1 MLARVSQLNPALF
14 IMSSL
19 LSMTYLRFRQTLT
32 YSTMIGVASD
42 DPAQS
47 ELNTKHFYST
57 LQVRETGSNIIM
69 LLLRH
74 TAHYHD
80 AHDQINSDEGKKT
93 ASVFARGQIILQ
105 PTFNRS
111 ALPVSMSLLS
121 DASLRLLEPLL
132 APCRWDLSRQRSLR
146 NLHRWH
152 RLCVGDSGVR
162 AVSWLGDGRCI
173 QRRQQWPPV
182 RPLEQV
188 RTALLLFCAR

>member
-80 AHDQINSDEGKKT
+80 AHDQINSDEGEKQPVYLHVDKSFCSPHST
-93 ASVFARGQIILQ
+93 GVPCLYQCRCCLTPPSV
-105 PTFNRS
+105 
-111 ALPVSMSLLS
+111 
-121 DASLRLLEPLL
+121 
-132 APCRWDLSRQRSLR
+132 C
-146 NLHRWH
+146 
-152 RLCVGDSGVR
+152 
-162 AVSWLGDGRCI
+162 
-173 QRRQQWPPV
+173 
-182 RPLEQV
+182 
-188 RTALLLFCAR
+188 